1 MRISL
6 DFILSNK
13 ENISNSYN
21 LHSSEEEYLNFA

>member
-13 ENISNSYN
+13 ENISNPNN